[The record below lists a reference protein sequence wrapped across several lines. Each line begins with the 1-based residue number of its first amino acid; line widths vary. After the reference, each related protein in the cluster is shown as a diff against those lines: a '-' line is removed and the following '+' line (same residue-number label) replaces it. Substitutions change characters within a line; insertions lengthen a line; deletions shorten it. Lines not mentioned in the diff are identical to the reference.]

1 MKSVFKEESKY
12 YFYLKIAI
20 TWSNIEML
28 RGGVTVFIQKKLGKI
43 PNLDFSKMS
52 EL

>member
-12 YFYLKIAI
+12 NFYLKIDI

-28 RGGVTVFIQKKLGKI
+28 REGVTVFIRKKLGKI
-43 PNLDFSKMS
+43 PNFDFSKMF